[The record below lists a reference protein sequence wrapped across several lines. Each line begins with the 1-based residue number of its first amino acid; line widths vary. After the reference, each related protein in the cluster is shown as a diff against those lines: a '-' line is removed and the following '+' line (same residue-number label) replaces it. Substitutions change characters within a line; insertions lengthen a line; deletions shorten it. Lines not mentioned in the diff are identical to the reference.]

1 MDRVQKNGGTAGLVT
16 AVLLALLFVLFFS
29 LGQDIMTP
37 GDPAKSLAATTLK
50 WNLFNLTAFVGLL
63 AAGFAVVFVTGLATK
78 LRDGAPTRARAV
90 LYITLIGLAS
100 YALGSTVLML
110 GGRQIVD
117 FTAKDQAGGAVAWA
131 ALSAVHAGFEGLGS
145 TFTGV
150 GAILAGWAILS
161 TKVLPAGAAWVG
173 IISGALGVL
182 GLFVTGVPPV
192 MLGGFLLTIAWL
204 AWAGSALRA
213 S

>member
-37 GDPAKSLAATTLK
+37 GDPAKSLAAVTQK
-50 WNLFNLTAFVGLL
+50 WSLFNLTAFVGLL
-63 AAGFAVVFVTGLATK
+63 AAGFAVLFVTGLATK

-90 LYITLIGLAS
+90 LYITTIGLAS
-100 YALGSTVLML
+100 YAIGSTVLML

-117 FTAKDQAGGAVAWA
+117 FAAKDPAGGAVAWA
-131 ALSAVHAGFEGLGS
+131 SFSAVHVGLEGLGS

-173 IISGALGVL
+173 IVSGALGVL
-182 GLFVTGVPPV
+182 GLFVTGMPLV
-192 MLGGFLLTIAWL
+192 MMGGFLLTIVWIG
-204 AWAGSALRA
+204 WAGSALRA
-213 S
+213 G

>member
-16 AVLLALLFVLFFS
+16 AVLLAVLFVLFFS

-37 GDPAKSLAATTLK
+37 GDPAKSLAAATQK
-50 WNLFNLTAFVGLL
+50 WSLFNLTAVVGLL
-63 AAGFAVVFVTGLATK
+63 AAGVAVLFVTGLATK

-110 GGRQIVD
+110 GGREIID
-117 FTAKDQAGGAVAWA
+117 FAAKDQAGGAVAWA
-131 ALSAVHAGFEGLGS
+131 SLSAFHAGLDGLGN

-150 GAILAGWAILS
+150 GAIIAGWAILN
-161 TKVLPAGAAWVG
+161 TKVLPAGAAYVG
-173 IISGALGVL
+173 IISGVL
-182 GLFVTGVPPV
+182 NVLALFVTGVPPI
-192 MLGGFLLTIAWL
+192 MLGGFLLTIVWIG
-204 AWAGSALRA
+204 WAGSALRA
-213 S
+213 G